1 MSIALD
7 AWNAG
12 LEELAGRVAG
22 RFPRHETR
30 STFRDI
36 LAGLLSELP
45 NKNCW
50 TLAEWA
56 GHKTPHVM
64 QHFLSRASWDDTA
77 MTDDLRD
84 YVIDHLGEVDALLVL
99 DETGDLKKGVE
110 TVGVQ
115 RQYTGTAGRIENS
128 QVAVYLGYGT
138 THGYTLIDRELY
150 LPKSW
155 ATNPERREKAGVPA
169 DIEFATKAQLACALV
184 DRFFDAGGT
193 AAGLTGDEV
202 YGDAPELRANCER
215 RGLPYVLAIGCHR
228 RLTTLAGRRRR
239 ADELVADL
247 PKRRWHRLSAG
258 DGAKGPRLYD
268 WAWLRVDTDDPT
280 MFDPVGGYRWLLARR
295 NRTTGE
301 LAYYRCWSPTRKRLR
316 ALLRTAAR
324 RWSIETNFQHGKTLV
339 GLDEHQVRTWRSW
352 RRWTLL
358 SMLALALLT
367 TLTCH
372 ATDPTPPEPSS
383 HTSNAGLIALTRN
396 EIRHLIEILILRPVH
411 TLRHT
416 ITWSIW
422 RRHHQ
427 HQAKNSHYQRRSTDT
442 T

>member
-1 MSIALD
+1 MD
-7 AWNAG
+7 
-12 LEELAGRVAG
+12 ELLGRVAA
-22 RFPRHETR
+22 RFPRAETR
-30 STFRDI
+30 STCRDM
-36 LAGLLSELP
+36 LAGLLSALP
-45 NKNCW
+45 DKNCW
-50 TLAEWA
+50 TLAERA

-64 QHFLSRASWDDTA
+64 QHFLGRARWDDTA
-77 MTDDLRD
+77 MAGDLRD
-84 YVIDHLGEVDALLVL
+84 YVVDHLGDEDALLVL
-99 DETGDLKKGVE
+99 DETGDLKKGTH

-138 THGYTLIDRELY
+138 TRGYTLIDRELY

-155 ATNPERREKAGVPA
+155 AADPARREEAGVPA
-169 DIEFATKAQLACALV
+169 EVEFATKAQLASTMV
-184 DRFFDAGGT
+184 DRFFDAGHT

-202 YGDAPELRANCER
+202 YGDAPDLRANCER

-228 RLTTLAGRRRR
+228 RVTTLAGRRRR
-239 ADELVADL
+239 ADELVTEL
-247 PKRRWHRLSAG
+247 PRRRWHTISAD
-258 DGAKGPRLYD
+258 DGAKGPRLYE
-268 WAWLRVDTDDPT
+268 WAWIRVDTDDPT
-280 MFDPVGGYRWLLARR
+280 VFDPVGGYRWLLARR

-301 LAYYRCWSPTRKRLR
+301 LAYYRCWAPTRQRLR

-339 GLDEHQVRTWRSW
+339 GLDEHQVRTWKSW

-372 ATDPTPPEPSS
+372 TTDPAPPEAGSDTGNP
-383 HTSNAGLIALTRN
+383 GLITLTRN
-396 EIRHLIEILILRPVH
+396 EIHHLIDVLVLRPVH
-411 TLRHT
+411 TVGHT
-416 ITWSIW
+416 ITWSIR

-427 HQAKNSHYQRRSTDT
+427 HQAKNSHYQHRSTET